1 MSAIGPSGHI
11 LQCTCPL
18 SGVKR
23 TWRLQYEMS
32 ACDPKRTLA
41 GASSDG
47 VDVGVDLGE
56 LLFVTI
62 RQNRSLQELIMLD
75 RIIDWL
81 FGTGETIP
89 QIPADVPHH
98 ELLRGFGIL
107 LLILLV
113 LFLVSSIGSYFISS
127 KDQARDR

>member
-1 MSAIGPSGHI
+1 MSALTQSRHKLVHCQCPLLGGKSGHAFCGANV
-11 LQCTCPL
+11 CTQ
-18 SGVKR
+18 SGH
-23 TWRLQYEMS
+23 WLGDHPE
-32 ACDPKRTLA
+32 
-41 GASSDG
+41 G
-47 VDVGVDLGE
+47 VTVSVDLNQ
-56 LLFVTI
+56 LLFLTI
-62 RQNRSLQELIMLD
+62 EQNRCLEELIMLD

-81 FGTGETIP
+81 FGTGEIVP

-98 ELLRGFGIL
+98 ELLRGFGVL